1 MTSAND
7 DAMIFLSRKKNDMM
21 KKKQF
26 KTESKK
32 ILDLMINSV
41 YTNREIF
48 LRELISNASDAIDK
62 LYYKSLTDTKVN
74 LNKDDVCIKLE
85 LDKENRTIKII
96 DNGIGMTEEELD
108 NNLGII
114 AKSGSSLFKEINDKQ
129 KDVNIIGQFGVGFY
143 SAFMIAKEIRVLS
156 KSFDSDE
163 AHLWISDGIDGYSIE
178 KATKA
183 DAGTEITL
191 YLKDNTETDNY
202 DEYLEQRRI
211 EGIVKKYSDYIKYP
225 IIMKVEE
232 TKLKED
238 SETETETVVKDKTLN
253 SMIPIWKRS
262 NSEVKEEEYNSFYS
276 DKFYDFEP
284 PLKSIH
290 NKVEGQISYDSLLF
304 IPSHAPYDYYT
315 KDYEKGLQLYSN
327 GVLIM
332 EKCADLLPD
341 YFSFVKG
348 LVDSEDIS
356 LNLSREVLQQD
367 RQLKLIAKSIEK
379 KIKAILEEMLKE
391 DRVNYEKFFE
401 AFGMQLKYGI
411 YSSYGMNKE
420 MLQDLLMFYS
430 SKDKKRITLKEYVE
444 RMKDGQEKIYYA
456 SGESLDKIDMLPSV
470 ESFKDKDYEVLYLC
484 DYVDE
489 FTIQSLMEYEGKKF
503 ANVSSE
509 SVDLSSEDEK
519 KELQEKNEAAKDMFA
534 VMKEALKDVK
544 DIRFTNKLKNH
555 PVCLSTGGNI
565 SLEMEKV
572 LNSMPTGE
580 NVKAEIVLEINEN
593 HPIAN
598 KLKDLY
604 ENDKDK
610 LAEYTKILYNQARLV
625 EGLNVDDPTELTN
638 LICNLLSE

>member
-1 MTSAND
+1 
-7 DAMIFLSRKKNDMM
+7 MM

-41 YTNREIF
+41 YTNRDIF

-74 LNKDDVCIKLE
+74 LNKDDFCIKLE

>member
-1 MTSAND
+1 
-7 DAMIFLSRKKNDMM
+7 MM
-21 KKKQF
+21 KRKEF

-41 YTNREIF
+41 YTNRDIF

-62 LYYKSLTDTKVN
+62 LYYKSLTDRKVV
-74 LNKDDVCIKLE
+74 LNKDDFCIKIE
-85 LDKENRTIKII
+85 LDKDTRTIKII
-96 DNGIGMTEEELD
+96 DNGIGMTEDELD

-114 AKSGSSLFKEINDKQ
+114 ARSGSSLFKEISDKQ
-129 KDVNIIGQFGVGFY
+129 KDINIIGQFGVGFY
-143 SAFMIAKEIRVLS
+143 SAFMISKEIKVLS
-156 KSFDSDE
+156 KSFESEE
-163 AHLWISDGIDGYSIE
+163 AYLWISDGEDGYSIE
-178 KATKA
+178 KSSK
-183 DAGTEITL
+183 DEVGTEITL
-191 YLKDNTETDNY
+191 YLKDNTDTDNY

-225 IIMKVEE
+225 IIMEVEE

-238 SETETETVVKDKTLN
+238 SDSETETVVSDKILN

-276 DKFYDFEP
+276 DKFYDFEA
-284 PLKSIH
+284 PLKSMH
-290 NKVEGQISYDSLLF
+290 NKVEGQICYDSLLF

-332 EKCADLLPD
+332 DKCADLLPD

-379 KIKAILEEMLKE
+379 KIKSVLEEMLDE
-391 DRVNYEKFFE
+391 DRVSYEKFFD

-411 YSSYGMNKE
+411 YGSYGMNKE
-420 MLQDLLMFYS
+420 TLQDLLMFYS
-430 SKDKKRITLKEYVE
+430 SKDKKRITLKEYISN
-444 RMKDGQEKIYYA
+444 MKDDQDKIYYA
-456 SGESLDKIDMLPSV
+456 AGESIDKIDMLPSV

-489 FTIQSLMEYEGKKF
+489 FTIQSLMDYEGKKF

-509 SVDLSSEDEK
+509 SIDLSTDEEK
-519 KELQEKNEAAKDMFA
+519 KALEEKNEASKDMFA
-534 VMKEALKDVK
+534 LMKESLTDVK
-544 DIRFTNKLKNH
+544 NVKFTNKLKNH
-555 PVCLSTGGNI
+555 PVCLSTEGNI

-572 LNSMPTGE
+572 LNSMPAGD
-580 NVKAEIVLEINEN
+580 NVKAEVVLEINES
-593 HPIAN
+593 HPIAD
-598 KLKDLY
+598 KLKELY
-604 ENDKDK
+604 ENDKDE
-610 LAEYTKILYNQARLV
+610 LADYTTILYNQARLV
-625 EGLNVDDPTELTN
+625 EGLNVEDPTELAN
-638 LICNLLSE
+638 LICNLLSK